1 MPFRERKSE
10 RVRQP
15 LVEIVLSI
23 LNYLITH
30 PKERPLTEDPNW
42 IGASRYEIRTHL
54 QGTQHDAIIEDA
66 LDRLLELG
74 YVKPSST
81 TGAATYYRITDD
93 GRKFYTGKGNDF
105 LDFAKK
111 VRKGRGQ

>member
-30 PKERPLTEDPNW
+30 PKERLVGGDPDW
-42 IGASRYEIRTHL
+42 IGASRYEIRLHL
-54 QGTQHDAIIEDA
+54 QGTQHDAIVGDA
-66 LDRLLELG
+66 LDRLFQLG
-74 YVKPSST
+74 YVKPISA
-81 TGAATYYRITDD
+81 TGPATYYRITED
-93 GRKFYTGKGNDF
+93 GRNFYTSRGIEF
-105 LDFAKK
+105 LNFAKK
-111 VRKGRGQ
+111 VRKGRVE